1 MKKNNWLQYFLYA
14 VILICYIAFSNKI
27 LILLNNKTQMTYNP
41 FLFLLGSTLIF
52 IVLGLLLGLE
62 RFIVETR
69 KEGKWRI
76 NLPKIIFLG
85 IPSLYFSIGTFIYY
99 YCPIVFVQ
107 VTLCYPL
114 RFFFQGNFI
123 SVFQIVLGYTISTSF
138 IRIEN

>member
-1 MKKNNWLQYFLYA
+1 
-14 VILICYIAFSNKI
+14 
-27 LILLNNKTQMTYNP
+27 MTNNP
-41 FLFLLGSTLIF
+41 FLIFLGSIIIF

-62 RFIVETR
+62 RLVAEMR
-69 KEGKWRI
+69 KEGKWGI

-114 RFFFQGNFI
+114 RFFLQGNFI
-123 SVFQIVLGYTISTSF
+123 SVFQMILGYTICTSF
-138 IRIEN
+138 IKIEN